1 MRPILLKWLINALAI
16 AITTYL
22 VKGIEVSG
30 PGAVLM
36 AAALL
41 GIFNAV
47 IRPVLIILT
56 LPITII
62 TLGLFTLIING
73 ALLGLVSFLIK
84 GFVVQGFWPAVI
96 GSLIISVVSWMINW
110 LIE

>member
-1 MRPILLKWLINALAI
+1 MRPILVKWLINALAI

-41 GIFNAV
+41 GILNAV

-96 GSLIISVVSWMINW
+96 GSLMISVVSWMINW

>member
-1 MRPILLKWLINALAI
+1 MRTILLKWLINALAI
-16 AITTYL
+16 ALTTYL

-96 GSLIISVVSWMINW
+96 GSLMISVVSWMINW

>member
-16 AITTYL
+16 ALTTYL

-96 GSLIISVVSWMINW
+96 GSLMISVVSWMINW